1 MGHGWGVGID
11 VLFVCTAGRCRSPI
25 AAAMLDTYAPRAG
38 SPLIGRSGAL
48 VGAHGS
54 VPPVGITLMRERGLE
69 LGGHRSL
76 PVTAAS
82 VASAALVLGME
93 REHVRAV
100 VDAHPDAWARTFTLK
115 DFVRRVEKAA
125 VRGRHQ
131 RFADWLE
138 HVGEGRTR
146 DDVAGASPEDDIADP
161 YGQRAS
167 VWREVIDELDDLV
180 RRTIPNVS

>member
-1 MGHGWGVGID
+1 MGVSID

-38 SPLIGRSGAL
+38 SPLVGRSGAL

-54 VPPVGITLMRERGLE
+54 VPPVGITVMRERGLE

-76 PVTAAS
+76 PVTPAA

-100 VDAHPDAWARTFTLK
+100 VDAGPDAWVKTFTLK

-131 RFADWLE
+131 RFTDWLH

-146 DDVAGASPEDDIADP
+146 DDIAGDDPDDDLVDP

-167 VWREVIDELDDLV
+167 VWREVVDELDDLV
-180 RRTIPNVS
+180 RRLIPNVS

>member
-1 MGHGWGVGID
+1 MGVSID

-25 AAAMLDTYAPRAG
+25 AAAMLDAYAPRAG
-38 SPLIGRSGAL
+38 SPLVGRSGAL

-54 VPPVGITLMRERGLE
+54 VPPVGITVMRERGLE

-76 PVTAAS
+76 PVSAAS
-82 VASAALVLGME
+82 VGKAALVLCME
-93 REHVRAV
+93 REHVRSV
-100 VDAHPDAWARTFTLK
+100 VDEHPDAWAKTFTLK
-115 DFVRRVEKAA
+115 DFVRRVEKSA

-146 DDVAGASPEDDIADP
+146 DDVAGESAEDDIVDP

-167 VWREVIDELDDLV
+167 VWREVVEELDDLV
-180 RRTIPNVS
+180 RRLIPNVT